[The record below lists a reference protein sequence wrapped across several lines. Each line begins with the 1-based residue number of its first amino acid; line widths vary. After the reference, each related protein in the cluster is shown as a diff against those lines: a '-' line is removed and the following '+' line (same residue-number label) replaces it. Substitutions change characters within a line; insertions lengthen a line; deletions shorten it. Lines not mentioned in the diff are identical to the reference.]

1 MTAELPTVVHV
12 DDLAVEGWDDP
23 ARGSITWRTIF
34 SHERTP
40 TAGLTLGVA
49 ELAPDGTVGNALHRH
64 PPAEVYYVIAGEGM
78 VTIEGIAT
86 PVRAGSAVF
95 VPGGAEHS
103 LANTG
108 TTTMRLLYTFAV
120 DSFDDV
126 TYVFSAAPSPGGTE
140 HPTTP

>member
-23 ARGSITWRTIF
+23 GRGSITWRTIF
-34 SHERTP
+34 SSERTP

-49 ELAPDGTVGNALHRH
+49 ELAPDATVGNRPHRH
-64 PPAEVYYVIAGEGM
+64 APAEVYYVIAGEGV
-78 VTIEGIAT
+78 VTIDGERT

-95 VPGGAEHS
+95 IPGNAEHS

-108 TTTMRLLYTFAV
+108 TSTMRLLYTFAV

-126 TYVFSAAPSPGGTE
+126 EYAFSDASPSG
-140 HPTTP
+140 